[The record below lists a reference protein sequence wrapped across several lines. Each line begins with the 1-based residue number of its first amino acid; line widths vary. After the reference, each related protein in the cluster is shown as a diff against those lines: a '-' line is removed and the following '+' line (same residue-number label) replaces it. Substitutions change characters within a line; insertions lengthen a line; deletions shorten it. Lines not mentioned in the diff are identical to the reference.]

1 MLPNRDLQIPSIARP
16 IVTLL
21 DWRTSHVDYSVW
33 PVVGCL
39 LVTAPSGHAA
49 LRDEIAQL
57 KRQVNHVDR
66 NDERRRREQT
76 T

>member
-1 MLPNRDLQIPSIARP
+1 
-16 IVTLL
+16 
-21 DWRTSHVDYSVW
+21 
-33 PVVGCL
+33 L

-57 KRQVNHVDR
+57 KRLVNHVDR

>member
-1 MLPNRDLQIPSIARP
+1 MHHRSC
-16 IVTLL
+16 
-21 DWRTSHVDYSVW
+21 VDGRSQVGYSVW

-57 KRQVNHVDR
+57 KRLVNHVDR